1 NLPNYYP
8 TYANF
13 TTGATTNYY
22 FDNVVNTG
30 YALTTAANPDI
41 KWETSKILDIGV
53 DFGLLR
59 NRLNVTADYFERN
72 IEDMLQLDLIPSYVG
87 LGAPYINIGAMENK
101 GWELGLSWN
110 DKIEDFSYQIT
121 ANISDVKNKV
131 TDLGGKEY
139 IEGSRI
145 TKEGYALQSYYGY
158 VADGL
163 FQSDEEIANAPFH
176 FATTKPGDIRYRDI
190 SGPDG

>member
-1 NLPNYYP
+1 
-8 TYANF
+8 
-13 TTGATTNYY
+13 
-22 FDNVVNTG
+22 
-30 YALTTAANPDI
+30 
-41 KWETSKILDIGV
+41 
-53 DFGLLR
+53 
-59 NRLNVTADYFERN
+59 
-72 IEDMLQLDLIPSYVG
+72 VG

-190 SGPDG
+190 SGPDGTPDNKIDAFDREIIGNYFPRYEYSLNLGAQWKGLD